1 MSLSQY
7 CHRFRQALQKSEI
20 NTSDKCEEPQAS
32 ETIEVQLPRRKERK
46 KTDDIRWMTAA
57 FPQKGSAWE
66 LLSSVNF
73 IATHWFIFTRKVHY
87 WVTLLY
93 HVQTI
98 RYWQSLFIWQN
109 AAAVEQSCLSYGG
122 LFHLNVLLFYS
133 ERKSKDVRE
142 EEGQRKCILCTFPS
156 ERRQVKGSQKIV
168 PIKIIINICYSILLL
183 ASVAQL
189 SECLNVWLF
198 RRALSS
204 NDKITSAVKLSH
216 DLTNSFK
223 SNNFMA
229 HMIYSTKVLTSS
241 RPHSVVFFIKQC
253 SMITT

>member
-1 MSLSQY
+1 MDD
-7 CHRFRQALQKSEI
+7 C
-20 NTSDKCEEPQAS
+20 C
-32 ETIEVQLPRRKERK
+32 LPTERK
-46 KTDDIRWMTAA
+46 RLRALVFCKFYCNTLVYLHKKSPLLSHSPLPCSNYTLLTKPFHLTKPCCRRA
-57 FPQKGSAWE
+57 E
-66 LLSSVNF
+66 LLEG
-73 IATHWFIFTRKVHY
+73 R
-87 WVTLLY
+87 
-93 HVQTI
+93 
-98 RYWQSLFIWQN
+98 FIWMCFCFTQN
-109 AAAVEQSCLSYGG
+109 ENQ
-122 LFHLNVLLFYS
+122 NVG
-133 ERKSKDVRE
+133 E
-142 EEGQRKCILCTFPS
+142 EEGQRKCALCTFTS
-156 ERRQVKGSQKIV
+156 ERRKVKWSQKII
-168 PIKIIINICYSILLL
+168 PIKIINNICYSILLL

-204 NDKITSAVKLSH
+204 NDNITLMSSAVKLSH